1 MCIVLIPAPT
11 CALHMATISIGELTN
26 ILKLKPTEDITIV
39 KQTDTAL
46 WLRCSG
52 PGVKRHIMSWETRST
67 AEKEFAI
74 RVKEDL
80 WRHERVQKAKM
91 WPVMQALFA
100 AGLRPTW
107 SRASVTWRTSEG
119 RFFIHPG
126 DLPWSLSASEIL
138 TYAKSGCTTLPLS
151 QTPPQ
156 PRTSTQHVHS
166 SCQTDVIAE
175 SIDTPLKHLVTA
187 LKQDLALAKQRIAAQ
202 AIQCCFWRQKY
213 KALEAMVG
221 PPRRTKTASSQ
232 TNKPSLAVG
241 ACVQTEPECASH
253 ADAGIQTEPHEDHA
267 ALVEQALAMQKTIHQ
282 QAQQMQQIQAH
293 INLVAS
299 QADRVGKGKARR

>member
-1 MCIVLIPAPT
+1 MWDKTMCIVLIPAST

-26 ILKLKPTEDITIV
+26 ILKLNSTEDITIV

-91 WPVMQALFA
+91 WPVMQALFV

-126 DLPWSLSASEIL
+126 DLPWSLSASEIVN
-138 TYAKSGCTTLPLS
+138 YAKSGCTTLPLS

-156 PRTSTQHVHS
+156 PRTSAQHVHS

-175 SIDTPLKHLVTA
+175 SNDTPLKHLVTA

-221 PPRRTKTASSQ
+221 PHHKPTNPHLPLEHVFKQSLSAHFMLMLVSRPNHLRTMLHLLSKPLPCRKQYS
-232 TNKPSLAVG
+232 NKHNKCNKYKHTSTL
-241 ACVQTEPECASH
+241 
-253 ADAGIQTEPHEDHA
+253 
-267 ALVEQALAMQKTIHQ
+267 
-282 QAQQMQQIQAH
+282 
-293 INLVAS
+293 
-299 QADRVGKGKARR
+299 